1 MLKSTPILILLLFC
15 VTLHANEDTGVT
27 ISPEVERAVERG
39 LAALAKEQKVDGSW
53 DGSYGRNVGET
64 SLCIMAFMSTGNLP
78 GEGQYGETVARALNW
93 VIKQAK
99 PSGLIEYDKQTKRAA
114 VMYGHALSTLMLSE
128 VWGQTRR
135 QDVGKVL
142 RNAVKLILQVQGPA
156 GGWGYKTK
164 PEDGDTS
171 VCVMQM
177 FALKS
182 AHEAGIHV
190 PSAVITKA
198 LDLVKKRL
206 NEKSNKFGYTHPG
219 DAYMDRWGSSAAGT
233 CIMHICNEKDPKYV
247 KEPRLKLTE
256 LMETNKS
263 NHHLYYFTYY
273 GSVSCYYAG
282 GEEYRAWKQVME
294 PRILEAQRKN
304 GDWGARYQTA
314 FAVLALAL
322 PYRYIPIYQH

>member
-15 VTLHANEDTGVT
+15 VAVHANEDSRVT
-27 ISPEVERAVERG
+27 ISPEVERAIESG
-39 LAALAKEQKVDGSW
+39 LATLAKQQKVDGSW
-53 DGSYGRNVGET
+53 EGGYGKNVGET

-78 GEGQYGETVARALNW
+78 GEGPYGETVARALNW

-99 PSGLIEYDKQTKRAA
+99 PSGLIEYDKQKRRAPA
-114 VMYGHALSTLMLSE
+114 MYGHALATLMLSE

-142 RNAVKLILQVQGPA
+142 RNAVQLILQVQGPG
-156 GGWGYKTK
+156 GGWGYKSK

-171 VCVMQM
+171 VCVMQI

-182 AHEAGIHV
+182 AHESGIHV
-190 PSAVITKA
+190 PGAVITKA

-206 NEKSNKFGYTHPG
+206 NEEHNMFGYYKAG
-219 DAYMDRWGSSAAGT
+219 DATQHWGASAAGT
-233 CIMHICNEKDPKYV
+233 CIMHICNEKDPKYI
-247 KEPRLKLTE
+247 KSPRLKLTE
-256 LMETNKS
+256 LMETNMSKQ
-263 NHHLYYFTYY
+263 HLFYFTYY
-273 GSVSCYYAG
+273 GSVACYYAG
-282 GEEYRAWKQVME
+282 GEEYQAWKQVME
-294 PRILEAQRKN
+294 PRILKMQKKDGE
-304 GDWGARYQTA
+304 WGAHYQTA

>member
-1 MLKSTPILILLLFC
+1 MLKSTFILILLL
-15 VTLHANEDTGVT
+15 VSVALYANEDTSVT
-27 ISPEVERAVERG
+27 ISLEVERAIERG
-39 LAALAKEQKVDGSW
+39 LAALAEQQKVDGSW
-53 DGSYGRNVGET
+53 EGGYGKNVGET
-64 SLCIMAFMSTGNLP
+64 SLCIMAFMSKGNLP
-78 GEGQYGETVARALNW
+78 GEGAYGETVAKALNW

-99 PSGLIEYDKQTKRAA
+99 PSGLIEYDKQTRRAPA
-114 VMYGHALSTLMLSE
+114 MYGHALATLMLSE

-142 RNAVKLILQVQGPA
+142 RNAVQLILQVQGPA

-171 VCVMQM
+171 VCVMQI

-182 AHEAGIHV
+182 ASEAGIHV
-190 PSAVITKA
+190 PDAVITKA

-206 NEKSNKFGYTHPG
+206 NETNNMFGYHGPEQ
-219 DAYMDRWGSSAAGT
+219 ANLSHWGSSAAGT
-233 CIMHICNEKDPKYV
+233 CIMHICGEKDPKYI
-247 KEPRLKLTE
+247 KNPQLKLTE

-263 NHHLYYFTYY
+263 TKHLFYFAYY
-273 GSVSCYYAG
+273 GSVSSYYAG

-294 PRILEAQRKN
+294 PRILKEQKKEGSW
-304 GDWGARYQTA
+304 GDHYKTA

-322 PYRYIPIYQH
+322 PSRYIPIYQH